1 MAGAS
6 SCNYTFKAFFM
17 NFRKRVCRNSVS
29 IILAVLLF
37 AGTSFAGISG
47 FRNAPE
53 FKLGKWMTQNP
64 PNVDDLD
71 GRVYVVDFWASWCA
85 PCIKGMDELN
95 EINEKYKKDGLVFL
109 SLCQSKSPEAIKK
122 IIREKDIN
130 FHVAIDMGTIDGYDV
145 KGYPTVAVVDHK
157 GRIAWQGHPSNVNF
171 EKSIR
176 KSLDAV
182 SDAKE
187 KEGT

>member
-1 MAGAS
+1 
-6 SCNYTFKAFFM
+6 M
-17 NFRKRVCRNSVS
+17 NSKRS
-29 IILAVLLF
+29 ISEMFVLVVLVVVLF
-37 AGTSFAGISG
+37 AGSCFAGISG
-47 FRNAPE
+47 FRAAPE
-53 FKLGKWMTQNP
+53 FKLGKWMTKNP

-71 GRVYVVDFWASWCA
+71 GSVYVVDFWATWCG

-95 EINEKYKKDGLVFL
+95 EVNEKYSKDGLVFL

-171 EKSIR
+171 EKTIR

-182 SDAKE
+182 PDAKG
-187 KEGT
+187 KEGA